1 MWQWAND
8 LFPICRS
15 ITGKGFLSSLQYFA
29 SVHADLSIHSVPS
42 GTKAFD
48 WIVPEEWNITDAF
61 IEDSSGNRVL
71 SFADNNLH
79 VVGYSEP
86 IDLYLTLDELLPKI
100 YSLPEKPNTIPYIT
114 SYYQRDWGFCIE
126 DSKKKSLIPDL
137 YHVYIGSNLSSGHLH
152 YGELLI
158 PSTEQSEQEIF
169 LSTYLCHPSMANN
182 ELSGPVVSSAL
193 ALWLKSLPIRRYNY
207 RFVFIPETIG
217 SIVYLSRNLEHL
229 RSYVYAG
236 FNVSCVGD
244 DRSYSYLPSR
254 LGDTPSD
261 LIAKHVLHH
270 IDPNFVSYNW
280 SQRGSDER
288 QYCSPHV
295 NLPIASIMRTKY
307 GEYPEYHTSDD
318 LLGTVVTQT
327 GLLGGFQALRLA
339 LQSMEMNT
347 YPAAVYP
354 CEPQLGKRGLYPNLS
369 QVGSYDNVQ
378 LMVDLLTWS
387 DSRHSLLDI
396 AEKLR
401 IPIWDLHPVFLL
413 LQTHGLL
420 TASDAPPRSSAC
432 Q

>member
-1 MWQWAND
+1 
-8 LFPICRS
+8 
-15 ITGKGFLSSLQYFA
+15 
-29 SVHADLSIHSVPS
+29 
-42 GTKAFD
+42 
-48 WIVPEEWNITDAF
+48 
-61 IEDSSGNRVL
+61 
-71 SFADNNLH
+71 
-79 VVGYSEP
+79 
-86 IDLYLTLDELLPKI
+86 
-100 YSLPEKPNTIPYIT
+100 
-114 SYYQRDWGFCIE
+114 
-126 DSKKKSLIPDL
+126 
-137 YHVYIGSNLSSGHLH
+137 
-152 YGELLI
+152 
-158 PSTEQSEQEIF
+158 
-169 LSTYLCHPSMANN
+169 MANN

-229 RSYVYAG
+229 RSSVYAG

-318 LLGTVVTQT
+318 LLETVVTWVDF
-327 GLLGGFQALRLA
+327 LGGFQALRLA
-339 LQSMEMNT
+339 LQSMEMNI
-347 YPAAVYP
+347 YPVAVYP

-369 QVGSYDNVQ
+369 QVGSYRQ
-378 LMVDLLTWS
+378 CS
-387 DSRHSLLDI
+387 
-396 AEKLR
+396 
-401 IPIWDLHPVFLL
+401 
-413 LQTHGLL
+413 THG
-420 TASDAPPRSSAC
+420 
-432 Q
+432 